1 MTTDSCLQ
9 RSSSKWASKVASVRE
24 QLDKITADLASID
37 PRAKTA
43 GMTVYLME
51 ELGDARLRCEEL
63 VRYVAEATKLVE
75 KSTHR
80 DHFFEVAGHLIQG
93 IPESLFK
100 LQKAIQAVSLA
111 ASRMDYEE
119 LKQELRPEKVEELEQ
134 VLKDIRIR
142 HVQRRSDPIRP
153 WEQNMID
160 DLWKTP
166 EAQSAK
172 TAAEPW
178 KATELKEMQ
187 DLLKARGYDPKDA
200 KKLQDDGMGPYEL
213 EHRLKT
219 TKPGEMGS
227 LEFTHNLKKKASN
240 DEKESRFE
248 EGKPADPTENMSPE
262 DARKWKE
269 EHAKNKDNFKAAEDY
284 SGKVYVVVLTK
295 DGQRSK
301 EGPFPSTNR
310 YQEARELLTSKLG
323 DPDVKSVAFER
334 AEKPKSAAE
343 VPVDRVK
350 GAVASI
356 ERSLKD
362 IKHHLEKGEKTPW
375 SDVLSLFNDI
385 RGASATMVRRLDKNA
400 SEEDFDPKLAAELP
414 MDVAG
419 DFQAAALALK
429 NAARGMGV
437 KKNTCIAVHL
447 VASAVGKLKE
457 ERSSEALYR
466 AYDIMHASGMWDLK
480 EPLEARL
487 ACDDD
492 KRSRFEEGKP
502 ADPTENMSP
511 EDAKRWK
518 EEHAKNKDNFKSA
531 KRETHLEGKPG
542 FTMCGERA
550 HKDTLEDSVKDATC
564 YYCKQQWEKTH
575 KSAAGESEREFKELN
590 KLAQGIAHNLDEL
603 RDDCKKLVT
612 EMGKTEGWYAPNM
625 SEDEV
630 EKLGKTASDYRKK
643 MFGWGGISFV
653 KKKASGPNEQLY
665 SQIRPGCGVTIVTP
679 HGHQVTG
686 MAIAPGPAGWILNV
700 KGRPGIAHP
709 ENVVKVAGN
718 EEKESRF
725 EEGKPADPTENMSP
739 EDAEKWKEEHAK
751 NKDNFK
757 AAARI
762 VPLHEAKK
770 GDMVEI
776 PVGVPWPRDSKKEK
790 FTGKVVRVLK
800 DGGML
805 INVEKTRDNPGGH
818 PNEDVGYVEIG
829 PPKKEARDAEAW
841 KADDAR

>member
-160 DLWKTP
+160 DLWKSP

-227 LEFTHNLKKKASN
+227 LEFTHNLKKKKAS
-240 DEKESRFE
+240 DEEKE
-248 EGKPADPTENMSPE
+248 
-262 DARKWKE
+262 
-269 EHAKNKDNFKAAEDY
+269 
-284 SGKVYVVVLTK
+284 
-295 DGQRSK
+295 
-301 EGPFPSTNR
+301 
-310 YQEARELLTSKLG
+310 
-323 DPDVKSVAFER
+323 
-334 AEKPKSAAE
+334 
-343 VPVDRVK
+343 
-350 GAVASI
+350 
-356 ERSLKD
+356 
-362 IKHHLEKGEKTPW
+362 
-375 SDVLSLFNDI
+375 
-385 RGASATMVRRLDKNA
+385 
-400 SEEDFDPKLAAELP
+400 
-414 MDVAG
+414 
-419 DFQAAALALK
+419 
-429 NAARGMGV
+429 
-437 KKNTCIAVHL
+437 
-447 VASAVGKLKE
+447 
-457 ERSSEALYR
+457 
-466 AYDIMHASGMWDLK
+466 
-480 EPLEARL
+480 
-487 ACDDD
+487 
-492 KRSRFEEGKP
+492 SRFEEGKP

-518 EEHAKNKDNFKSA
+518 EEHEKNKDNFKAAATTAPKLAA
-531 KRETHLEGKPG
+531 KLEKLANDLYDFRVGVRG
-542 FTMCGERA
+542 AADEVQ
-550 HKDTLEDSVKDATC
+550 DLLEDSSGDILSGAYGNARVKDV
-564 YYCKQQWEKTH
+564 
-575 KSAAGESEREFKELN
+575 RN
-590 KLAQGIAHNLDEL
+590 EL
-603 RDDCKKLVT
+603 RAADNA
-612 EMGKTEGWYAPNM
+612 MGEAARGAEYLALILKGRRT
-625 SEDEV
+625 
-630 EKLGKTASDYRKK
+630 LQASKEAFDP
-643 MFGWGGISFV
+643 G
-653 KKKASGPNEQLY
+653 LY
-665 SQIRPGCGVTIVTP
+665 SRIKPGCGVTIVTP

-718 EEKESRF
+718 DEKESRF
-725 EEGKPADPTENMSP
+725 EEGKPADPTENMAP
-739 EDAEKWKEEHAK
+739 EDAKKWKEEHAK

-757 AAARI
+757 
-762 VPLHEAKK
+762 
-770 GDMVEI
+770 
-776 PVGVPWPRDSKKEK
+776 S
-790 FTGKVVRVLK
+790 
-800 DGGML
+800 
-805 INVEKTRDNPGGH
+805 
-818 PNEDVGYVEIG
+818 
-829 PPKKEARDAEAW
+829 AELDW
-841 KADDAR
+841 KAPEALHVAAKVEWTQKGGKWVARVSYAGGAKHEWTISESGSGFSATVKTPKGAFKRKKSFNSLEQAQRFADRFIDRANGHEMLEDSLDKDFQEV

>member
-160 DLWKTP
+160 DLWKSP
-166 EAQSAK
+166 EARSAK
-172 TAAEPW
+172 TE
-178 KATELKEMQ
+178 
-187 DLLKARGYDPKDA
+187 
-200 KKLQDDGMGPYEL
+200 
-213 EHRLKT
+213 
-219 TKPGEMGS
+219 
-227 LEFTHNLKKKASN
+227 
-240 DEKESRFE
+240 EKESRFE

-269 EHAKNKDNFKAAEDY
+269 EHDKNKDNFKAAEDY

-350 GAVASI
+350 GAVTSI

-375 SDVLSLFNDI
+375 GDVLSLFNDI
-385 RGASATMVRRLDKNA
+385 RGASMAMVRKLDKNA

-419 DFQAAALALK
+419 DFQAASLALK

-457 ERSSEALYR
+457 GRSSEALYR

-564 YYCKQQWEKTH
+564 YYCKQQWERTH

-805 INVEKTRDNPGGH
+805 VNVEKTRDNPGGH